1 MSMSIQIHSLPI
13 SISPPQKH
21 YGFSPA
27 YTLTHTDILQNV
39 DYLIKA
45 RCQESEFKK
54 NV

>member
-1 MSMSIQIHSLPI
+1 MSIQIHSRPI

-27 YTLTHTDILQNV
+27 YTLIQTDILPNV

-45 RCQESEFKK
+45 RCQEREFKK
-54 NV
+54 DV